1 MAFRKRA
8 SALDIASALAGGAF
22 FSVTVFLLLGAAVWA
37 VLSLLNAPLPAITA
51 AEALAAL
58 AALVIGAATVRN
70 GIKLAAQDASQET
83 A

>member
-22 FSVTVFLLLGAAVWA
+22 FSVTVFFLLGAAVWA
-37 VLSLLNAPLPAITA
+37 VLSLLNAPLPAITIG
-51 AEALAAL
+51 EALAAL

-70 GIKLAAQDASQET
+70 GIKLAAQDDSREVA
-83 A
+83 